1 MCCALALWA
10 SPTAPFGAIASLRS
24 LIRSTPAYGWEI
36 YQLRRVVLMKM
47 LMLLKCGTKRQ
58 SDLTFYRWAFYCVD
72 VFREQDLFARS
83 LIKVALILH
92 TDLFM

>member
-1 MCCALALWA
+1 VLLSRKA
-10 SPTAPFGAIASLRS
+10 LRS
-24 LIRSTPAYGWEI
+24 MSVACATSGEYA
-36 YQLRRVVLMKM
+36 
-47 LMLLKCGTKRQ
+47 TKRQ